1 MEELFDIAR
10 INRETLIVENIER
23 ASQSWIDE
31 NSNDE
36 QYMFVKTPDEYGTY
50 ARVGF
55 SYDDEYGLFGNPYFL
70 FPPLPPLEPDFDE
83 QLAQYEA
90 NK

>member
-10 INRETLIVENIER
+10 INKNTLIVENIER
-23 ASQSWIDE
+23 ASQQWIDE
-31 NSNDE
+31 NNNDDV
-36 QYMFVKTPDEYGTY
+36 YIFIKTPDEYGTH
-50 ARVGF
+50 ARIGY
-55 SYDDEYGLFGNPYFL
+55 SYDEEYQLFGNPYAL
-70 FPPLPPLEPDFDE
+70 FPKLPPLEEDFDE